1 MYRLGKVI
9 LSPQDIAVDEAAD
22 TATSPLPP
30 TMTRCCFAAI
40 LAVKGVCE
48 DSRERKKQN
57 SMSA

>member
-1 MYRLGKVI
+1 MYRLGKV
-9 LSPQDIAVDEAAD
+9 SVDEAAD

-40 LAVKGVCE
+40 LAVTGGCE